1 MNVDSRD
8 FNIAEHGTKWYSHKF
23 KRSGLKYDVGICI
36 MTGDIVCAN
45 EPYEP
50 GVYNDIMIFKSHL
63 GFVERVEA
71 DDWHIGEA
79 PLCINVQK
87 LSLILKKRCIYN
99 NELGTVKR
107 RLILV
112 LNFGGY

>member
-23 KRSGLKYDVGICI
+23 KRSGLRYDVGICI

-71 DDWHIGEA
+71 DDGYIGEA
-79 PLCINVQK
+79 PLCIK
-87 LSLILKKRCIYN
+87 CLKPFPNPKETLYTQQRVRKYQETVN
-99 NELGTVKR
+99 NRFK
-107 RLILV
+107 
-112 LNFGGY
+112 F